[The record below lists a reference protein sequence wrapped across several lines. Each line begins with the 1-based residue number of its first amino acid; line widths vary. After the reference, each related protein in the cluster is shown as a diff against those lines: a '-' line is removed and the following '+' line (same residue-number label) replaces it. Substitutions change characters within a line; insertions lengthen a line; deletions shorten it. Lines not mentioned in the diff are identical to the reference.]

1 MAIGDQAQAVETE
14 SSVSGT
20 EPIRLAYAFAKEKG
34 VVLLS
39 ETDGCRLG
47 VRNGADPLAVIEA
60 RRVAGK
66 PITVEALDA
75 AAFDRKLNEIY
86 ATEGI
91 DASDLDDALAG
102 EGDLDSLAAGLTE
115 TADLLDT
122 SDDAPIVRLINALIA
137 EAVRTRASD
146 IHVEPFEDRLSVRL
160 RVDGVMREVL
170 TPPRRVAPL
179 LVSRIKVMARL
190 DIAEKRVPQDG
201 RVSLSLGGRSI
212 DVRIS
217 TLPSRY
223 GERVVMRLLDK
234 EQARLDLEDLGMPA
248 VTLERFRELLKT
260 PNGIILVTGPTGSGK
275 TTTLYAAL
283 TLLNDQSRN
292 ILTVEDPIEYG
303 LDGVGQTQ
311 VNTKVGMTFAAGL
324 RAILRQDPDIVMV
337 GEIRDGETV
346 QIAVQASLTGHLVLS
361 TVHTN
366 SAAAAVTRLRDMG
379 VEPFLLASTLT
390 AVLAQR
396 LVRRL
401 CPECKIPYT
410 PDAREIALMDV
421 PHDKDLIFYKPGG
434 CEACGDLGYSGR
446 LGIYELI
453 TIDGRIREMIHEDAR
468 EQAIEQIAF
477 AEADT
482 LRRSGARH
490 VLAGLTASEE
500 VLRVVR
506 AGGETD
512 GSL

>member
-1 MAIGDQAQAVETE
+1 MSEAETA
-14 SSVSGT
+14 
-20 EPIRLAYAFAKEKG
+20 RLAYSFAKEKG
-34 VVLLS
+34 VVLLPG
-39 ETDGCRLG
+39 EDGLRLG
-47 VRNGADPLAVIEA
+47 VRSGADPLAVIEA
-60 RRVAGK
+60 RRVAGV
-66 PITVEALDA
+66 PIRVESLDQ
-75 AAFDRKLNEIY
+75 AAFDRKLNEVY

-91 DASDLDDALAG
+91 DADDLNDALDG
-102 EGDLDSLAAGLTE
+102 EGDLDSLAAGLNE
-115 TADLLDT
+115 NADLLDT
-122 SDDAPIVRLINALIA
+122 SDDAPIVRLINGLIA
-137 EAVRTRASD
+137 EAVRTKASD

-170 TPPRRVAPL
+170 TPPRKVAPL

-248 VTLERFRELLKT
+248 ETEARFRRLLKT
-260 PNGIILVTGPTGSGK
+260 PNGIMLVTGPTGSGK

-337 GEIRDGETV
+337 GEIRDVETV

-366 SAAAAVTRLRDMG
+366 SAAAALTRLRDMG

-390 AVLAQR
+390 GVLAQR

-401 CPECKIPYT
+401 CPRCREPYH
-410 PDAREIALMDV
+410 PDAAEAALIGV
-421 PHDKDLIFYKPGG
+421 RHHPGLTFHRPRG
-434 CEACGDLGYSGR
+434 CDACGGLGYSGR
-446 LGIYELI
+446 VGIYELI
-453 TIDGRIREMIHEDAR
+453 AVDGRIREMIHEDAR
-468 EQAIEQIAF
+468 EQAIEAIAF

-482 LRRSGARH
+482 LRSSGARH
-490 VLAGLTASEE
+490 VENGMTSAEE
-500 VLRVVR
+500 ILRVVR
-506 AGGETD
+506 QGEMDDGGV
-512 GSL
+512 